1 MVFDRLKWTYRAWR
15 YRQLLERQEIRLLLQ
30 HLAPGDVAVDV
41 GAHKGAY
48 TYWMRRA
55 VGASGKVYAF
65 EPQPELAA
73 GLRALAAGS
82 GFANVVV
89 ENLGLSSAAGTLT
102 LRVPGGGPSPG
113 ASFEPRHAPEQG
125 DVQSY
130 PVPVTTLD
138 RYFQNADRSR
148 IRLLKCDAEGHELEV
163 FRGGLELL
171 REVRPCLL
179 FECEQRHRG
188 SGRVDEVFHWLQD
201 LGYRGY
207 FVDRS
212 GPRDIAEFDP
222 RLHQANLEARGYI
235 NNFLFLPG
243 AAAHP
248 AAHPTARP
256 APAA

>member
-1 MVFDRLKWTYRAWR
+1 MVLDRLKWTYRAWR
-15 YRQLLERQEIRLLLQ
+15 YRQRLERQEIRLLLQ

-55 VGASGKVYAF
+55 VGASGRVYAF
-65 EPQPELAA
+65 EPQP
-73 GLRALAAGS
+73 ALADGLCALVGGS
-82 GFANVVV
+82 GFDNVVV

-102 LRVPGGGPSPG
+102 LNVPGSGPSPG
-113 ASFEPRHAPEQG
+113 ASFEPGRGVGRDAG
-125 DVQSY
+125 CSY
-130 PVPVTTLD
+130 PVAVTTLD
-138 RYFQNADRSR
+138 AYFQNADRSADRGR

-163 FRGGLELL
+163 FRGGRNLL
-171 REVRPCLL
+171 TEVRPCLL

-188 SGRVDEVFHWLQD
+188 SGSVEEVFRWLQA

-212 GPRDIAEFDP
+212 GPRDLAEFDP
-222 RLHQANLEARGYI
+222 RLHQADHAARGYV
-235 NNFLFLPG
+235 NNFLFLPAS
-243 AAAHP
+243 AA
-248 AAHPTARP
+248 RR

>member
-1 MVFDRLKWTYRAWR
+1 MTFDKLRWAYRAWR
-15 YRQLLERQEIRLLLQ
+15 YRQRLERQEIRLLLQ

-89 ENLGLSSAAGTLT
+89 ENLGLSSAPGTLT
-102 LRVPGGGPSPG
+102 LNVPGGGPSPG
-113 ASFEPRHAPEQG
+113 ASFEPGRATEPAG
-125 DVQSY
+125 QSY

-138 RYFQNADRSR
+138 AYFQGAGRSR

-163 FRGGLELL
+163 FRGGQSLL
-171 REVRPCLL
+171 TEVRPCLL
-179 FECEQRHRG
+179 FECERRHRG
-188 SGRVDEVFHWLQD
+188 SGSVEEVFRWLQA
-201 LGYRGY
+201 LGYQGY
-207 FVDRS
+207 FVDRA

-222 RLHQANLEARGYI
+222 RLHQADHRARGYI
-235 NNFLFLPG
+235 NNFLFLPVARHG
-243 AAAHP
+243 QAA
-248 AAHPTARP
+248 
-256 APAA
+256 

>member
-1 MVFDRLKWTYRAWR
+1 MTFDKLKWTYRAWR
-15 YRQLLERQEIRLLLQ
+15 YRQRLERQEIRLLLQ
-30 HLAPGDVAVDV
+30 YLAPGDVAVDV

-65 EPQPELAA
+65 EPQPALAA

-82 GFANVVV
+82 GFDNVVV

-102 LRVPGGGPSPG
+102 LNVPGGGTSPG
-113 ASFEPRHAPEQG
+113 ASFEPGRGVGHAAG
-125 DVQSY
+125 RSY

-138 RYFQNADRSR
+138 AYFQGTDRSR

-163 FRGGLELL
+163 FRGGQRLL
-171 REVRPCLL
+171 SEVRPCLL
-179 FECEQRHRG
+179 FECELRHRG
-188 SGRVDEVFHWLQD
+188 SGSVEEVFRWLQARA
-201 LGYRGY
+201 YQGY

-212 GPRDIAEFDP
+212 GPREIAEFDP
-222 RLHQANLEARGYI
+222 RLHQADHAARGYI
-235 NNFLFLPG
+235 NNFLFLPV
-243 AAAHP
+243 AAA
-248 AAHPTARP
+248 RR